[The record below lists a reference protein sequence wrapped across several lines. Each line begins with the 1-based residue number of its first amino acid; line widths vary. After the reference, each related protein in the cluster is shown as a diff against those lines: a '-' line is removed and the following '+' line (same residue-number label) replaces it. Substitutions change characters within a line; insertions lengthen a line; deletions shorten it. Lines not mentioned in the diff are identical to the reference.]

1 MFAELASTSWPNDLL
16 VREITIAVPVNEL
29 SIAASNRTVEIMFNT
44 VIGQTYDVQLE
55 EDLPA
60 DTWTNDP
67 VNENIQGTGSSVMRT
82 INSGQRAQN
91 IRVSTNV
98 D

>member
-55 EDLPA
+55 EDLL
-60 DTWTNDP
+60 
-67 VNENIQGTGSSVMRT
+67 
-82 INSGQRAQN
+82 
-91 IRVSTNV
+91 
-98 D
+98 